1 MGLKQLL
8 LYVIIKVKPDKL
20 MTGGADCEAG
30 YDAIDGLCVKFFQ
43 SENRSFNESR
53 RLCAIDGGAGLGDL
67 VMPKTA
73 DLINTLRSKLPS
85 DRDYKAWVG
94 VIQTKTSDMWY
105 VDGRKLP
112 DGLLNS
118 DFNNIACDPP
128 RGVALTNVYP
138 RFLCD
143 NEKLPLF
150 CAYPRSTCINGFIE
164 HREATGSACFKVFNT
179 SSTLIEAERNCSNL
193 KAELPGEDVLT
204 PRKTFVRR
212 LISNVTSGP
221 VWFGKKLKTD
231 SSSCFWMV
239 NEGHYEETNNCDDKK
254 GFVCYFW
261 KPDESS
267 LKNVSSTS
275 NVTSPSVSPT
285 SNLTSPNVSP
295 TSNLT
300 SPSVSPTSNL
310 TSPNVSPTSNLTSP
324 NVSPTSNLTSPSVS
338 PTSNLTS
345 SLTDSSFQCT
355 DSTPGA
361 ITRHCFMILS
371 PSNNL
376 QSAVEQCKN
385 NSAEVANYM
394 NMLEHKLFLWSLIIK
409 YNIQAPYVLRHN
421 ASCLVWLNNTTP
433 INESCQTHGN
443 YVCYRETSTTE
454 KSTTSGNVIDKLTS
468 QSSSNGSSTPR
479 NVGDNFLN
487 DQTSTP
493 PGSVK
498 NKLTTQAN
506 SSSSSSE
513 NEEKKPINGSN
524 SKRNKSKSVSL
535 QDAYCLATPQ
545 KGTKIEDETN
555 ELQDGTLID
564 LCGATL
570 LYASSDGLNNS
581 PTRKHL
587 EEMIDELN
595 AGRPQ
600 CPVGLNTLVIPRKS
614 TISYNEKQ
622 PYVYLICGHV
632 QGLHDWGQDKNSDGR
647 TCPMCLKV
655 GPIVKLCM
663 GIEPAFYVDSGPPTF
678 AFNPCGHMA
687 SEQTVKYWASVPI
700 PHGTNGFQ
708 ATCPFCNPPS
718 SVTRLCQTHFQDHV
732 D

>member
-1 MGLKQLL
+1 
-8 LYVIIKVKPDKL
+8 
-20 MTGGADCEAG
+20 
-30 YDAIDGLCVKFFQ
+30 
-43 SENRSFNESR
+43 
-53 RLCAIDGGAGLGDL
+53 
-67 VMPKTA
+67 
-73 DLINTLRSKLPS
+73 
-85 DRDYKAWVG
+85 
-94 VIQTKTSDMWY
+94 MWY

-143 NEKLPLF
+143 NEN
-150 CAYPRSTCINGFIE
+150 YPCFVPIHVRSTCINGFIE

-285 SNLTSPNVSP
+285 SNLTSPSVSPTSNLTSPNVSPTSNLTSPSVSPTSNLTSPSVSP

-324 NVSPTSNLTSPSVS
+324 SVSPTSNLTSPSVS

-371 PSNNL
+371 SSNNL

-433 INESCQTHGN
+433 INESCQTQGN

-506 SSSSSSE
+506 SSSSSPE

-524 SKRNKSKSVSL
+524 SSKLSYRL
-535 QDAYCLATPQ
+535 LYH
-545 KGTKIEDETN
+545 
-555 ELQDGTLID
+555 TLI
-564 LCGATL
+564 CT
-570 LYASSDGLNNS
+570 
-581 PTRKHL
+581 
-587 EEMIDELN
+587 ICN
-595 AGRPQ
+595 APN
-600 CPVGLNTLVIPRKS
+600 CK
-614 TISYNEKQ
+614 
-622 PYVYLICGHV
+622 
-632 QGLHDWGQDKNSDGR
+632 
-647 TCPMCLKV
+647 
-655 GPIVKLCM
+655 
-663 GIEPAFYVDSGPPTF
+663 A
-678 AFNPCGHMA
+678 
-687 SEQTVKYWASVPI
+687 
-700 PHGTNGFQ
+700 
-708 ATCPFCNPPS
+708 
-718 SVTRLCQTHFQDHV
+718 
-732 D
+732 

>member
-1 MGLKQLL
+1 MRLKTIGIFDGTL
-8 LYVIIKVKPDKL
+8 
-20 MTGGADCEAG
+20 TGGADCEAG

-295 TSNLT
+295 TMYLQ
-300 SPSVSPTSNL
+300 L
-310 TSPNVSPTSNLTSP
+310 
-324 NVSPTSNLTSPSVS
+324 
-338 PTSNLTS
+338 
-345 SLTDSSFQCT
+345 CT

-443 YVCYRETSTTE
+443 YVCYPCETSTTE

-498 NKLTTQAN
+498 
-506 SSSSSSE
+506 
-513 NEEKKPINGSN
+513 IN
-524 SKRNKSKSVSL
+524 
-535 QDAYCLATPQ
+535 
-545 KGTKIEDETN
+545 
-555 ELQDGTLID
+555 
-564 LCGATL
+564 
-570 LYASSDGLNNS
+570 
-581 PTRKHL
+581 
-587 EEMIDELN
+587 
-595 AGRPQ
+595 
-600 CPVGLNTLVIPRKS
+600 
-614 TISYNEKQ
+614 
-622 PYVYLICGHV
+622 
-632 QGLHDWGQDKNSDGR
+632 
-647 TCPMCLKV
+647 
-655 GPIVKLCM
+655 
-663 GIEPAFYVDSGPPTF
+663 
-678 AFNPCGHMA
+678 
-687 SEQTVKYWASVPI
+687 
-700 PHGTNGFQ
+700 
-708 ATCPFCNPPS
+708 
-718 SVTRLCQTHFQDHV
+718 
-732 D
+732 